1 MLYPSEKWARRHG
14 RACGRWTNKKSYRFA
29 PIGTRLALYYSN
41 FLRSTTWCIRSP
53 DLVREVPHAD
63 TCGQYR
69 AIFDCGRLHIFD
81 YADYTFCAGWQVI
94 NSCLTN
100 NSGSPLARILLHS
113 HPPKTGQ
120 QTQRGGPCLESFI
133 NVSPEIRSC
142 NPF

>member
-1 MLYPSEKWARRHG
+1 MKSDRDCSDRHETLIFQLFEIYNLLYFRAPRH
-14 RACGRWTNKKSYRFA
+14 
-29 PIGTRLALYYSN
+29 
-41 FLRSTTWCIRSP
+41 
-53 DLVREVPHAD
+53 VREVPHAD

-69 AIFDCGRLHIFD
+69 AIFDYGRLHIFD
-81 YADYTFCAGWQVI
+81 YADYTFCAVWQVI

-100 NSGSPLARILLHS
+100 ISGSPLARILLHS